1 MTTKPSPTPA
11 MVALLGLAWVTLIV
25 VAVTTA
31 STPWRIVLTI
41 TAAVYGYA
49 FGWTLRDAETDGGR

>member
-1 MTTKPSPTPA
+1 MRTPA
-11 MVALLGLAWVTLIV
+11 MVALLGLAWVVLIA

-41 TAAVYGYA
+41 TSAVYGYA
-49 FGWTLRDAETDGGR
+49 YGWTLRDSEGGDWDD

>member
-1 MTTKPSPTPA
+1 MRTPA
-11 MVALLGLAWVTLIV
+11 MVALLGLAWVTLIA

-31 STPWRIVLTI
+31 SPAWRIVLTI

-49 FGWTLRDAETDGGR
+49 YGWALRDSEGDDWND

>member
-1 MTTKPSPTPA
+1 MRTPA
-11 MVALLGLAWVTLIV
+11 MVALLGLAWVALIA

-41 TAAVYGYA
+41 AVAVYGYA
-49 FGWTLRDAETDGGR
+49 YGWTLRDAEIEGGE

>member
-1 MTTKPSPTPA
+1 MTKPTPTPA
-11 MVALLGLAWVTLIV
+11 MVALLGLAWVALVV

-31 STPWRIVLTI
+31 SAPWRIVLTI

-49 FGWTLRDAETDGGR
+49 YGWTLRDSEIDGGR

>member
-1 MTTKPSPTPA
+1 MTKPFPTPA
-11 MVALLGLAWVTLIV
+11 MVALLGLAWVALIA

-31 STPWRIVLTI
+31 SAPWRIVLTI

-49 FGWTLRDAETDGGR
+49 YGWTLRDSEIDGGR

>member
-1 MTTKPSPTPA
+1 MRTPT
-11 MVALLGLAWVTLIV
+11 MVALLGLAWVALIA

-41 TAAVYGYA
+41 AGAVYGYA
-49 FGWTLRDAETDGGR
+49 YGWTLRDAEIEGGD

>member
-1 MTTKPSPTPA
+1 MRTPA
-11 MVALLGLAWVTLIV
+11 MVALLGLAWVEIIA

-41 TAAVYGYA
+41 AASVYGYA
-49 FGWTLRDAETDGGR
+49 YGWTLRDSEQEGWDD

>member
-1 MTTKPSPTPA
+1 MRTPA
-11 MVALLGLAWVTLIV
+11 MVALLGLAWVALIA

-41 TAAVYGYA
+41 AAAVYGYA
-49 FGWTLRDAETDGGR
+49 YGWTLRDSEQEGWDD

>member
-1 MTTKPSPTPA
+1 MTEPTPTPA
-11 MVALLGLAWVTLIV
+11 MVALLGLAWVALIA

-31 STPWRIVLTI
+31 SAPWRIVLTI

-49 FGWTLRDAETDGGR
+49 YGWTLRDSEIGGGR